1 MHIHLLIIACFF
13 IANEA
18 QINSCSKEL
27 HPNKICSTSDNSY
40 VKSIPTDLET
50 MLSPVEIVNI
60 DENEN
65 SITIQTFLDSIWN
78 DAGLNRSNSSD
89 K

>member
-1 MHIHLLIIACFF
+1 MLIHLFIIVCFF
-13 IANEA
+13 KANEA

-27 HPNKICSTSDNSY
+27 HPNKICYTSDNSY
-40 VKSIPTDLET
+40 VQLIPTDVET
-50 MLSPVEIVNI
+50 ILTLSEIVNI

-65 SITIQTFLDSIWN
+65 SITIQTFLDGAWN
-78 DAGLNRSNSSD
+78 DTGLNRSKGSD